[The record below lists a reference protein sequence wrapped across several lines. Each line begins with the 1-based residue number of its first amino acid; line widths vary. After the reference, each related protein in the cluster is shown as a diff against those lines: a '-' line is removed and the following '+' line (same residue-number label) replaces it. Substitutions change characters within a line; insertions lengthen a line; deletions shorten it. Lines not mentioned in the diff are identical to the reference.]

1 MPPRA
6 PTLAALYFIF
16 SQANEKS
23 PFSRRRIAVIERI
36 REEEQLPERRMNG
49 GDGGNRPLRVIDAL
63 SYLDR
68 VKNQFDDRQVIYNE
82 FLEIMK
88 EFKSQEWF
96 YFGIDG

>member
-1 MPPRA
+1 MKMA
-6 PTLAALYFIF
+6 PTNIARSPRSPLALFPSANSRICER
-16 SQANEKS
+16 NEKA
-23 PFSRRRIAVIERI
+23 RKI
-36 REEEQLPERRMNG
+36 REEEQLAMNG

-88 EFKSQEWF
+88 EFKSQERF
-96 YFGIDG
+96 